1 MLKRLNELID
11 KLSEF
16 LAPRKGLL
24 PIIGILII
32 LLNLILQFFPGIGWL
47 VQSNLFLHIGV
58 IIAIL
63 GIMLAWAL

>member
-58 IIAIL
+58 IVAIL